1 METVVGNVEAVS
13 VTKIDEVTFLH
24 SFFHYFFSLNFYF
37 VAFQVSV
44 PIWQCFVLVDAHM
57 RVKRIF
63 YEEGEEEGS
72 KHDDEMGQED
82 VLAEGEDQHLQHQLD
97 KTALLS
103 KGP

>member
-1 METVVGNVEAVS
+1 M
-13 VTKIDEVTFLH
+13 
-24 SFFHYFFSLNFYF
+24 
-37 VAFQVSV
+37 SV
-44 PIWQCFVLVDAHM
+44 PIWQCVVLVDAHM

-97 KTALLS
+97 NVKRDGHSVQNSTADEIYV
-103 KGP
+103 